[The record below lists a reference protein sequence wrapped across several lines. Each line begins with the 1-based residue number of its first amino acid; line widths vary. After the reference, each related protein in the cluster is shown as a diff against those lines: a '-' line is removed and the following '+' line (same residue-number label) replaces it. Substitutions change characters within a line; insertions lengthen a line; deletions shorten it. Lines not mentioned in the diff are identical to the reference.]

1 MHIIHGTW
9 IPDNVDTFIQHGAFY
24 LWIEAD
30 MFTALPGG
38 SQGGVGSIHPRH
50 LMQPALATFLV
61 EKLGFRKLISDTLA
75 DTICLKHFLL
85 PTAAGKPSPS
95 FELLRYVDEDEPMD
109 FDLVPWQICCYKI
122 TDVITTLNDIH
133 FIALHT
139 AEDFQLGA
147 DLLFWY
153 QYTQEIKG
161 IIAKDQYIPALKYQ
175 ELPSTKVKGKGRK
188 KVQNDPDFVLH
199 PAWELLSDIY
209 ETVVQRYLAAMPEVC
224 AAGLNDV
231 RGAALFDKETLLRH
245 FAECLLSDIVI
256 ETPFTAKFDQQLADT
271 LLYGCV
277 YPYRLTQLQPQS
289 SSNALKDYKHW
300 LTWRANFTREH
311 IEAGFTL
318 CFRLEEA
325 SADALDDWHLH
336 FLVAS
341 RNDPSL
347 KLNLDEYWQ
356 LKPGARGNAARP
368 FGQDFEKNLLLALG
382 YAARIYPTVWRG
394 LATDQPVGCRLTLEE
409 AFAFLK
415 ENAWVLGDAGYTVIV
430 PAWWTPEGRR
440 RTKVRLKT
448 SALPSKGTTAV
459 GPGRLNFDTIIAYE
473 YQLAVGGQLV
483 TEEEW
488 QQLVDAKTPLVQFR
502 GQWMELDRD
511 KMQQLLEFWQT
522 HQGEVPQISLL
533 DMLKVGAESADDL
546 EWDHD
551 QTLQEMLS
559 QLYDKSALVPITD
572 PQALRGTLRDY
583 QRRGVAWLRYL
594 EKLGLHPCL
603 ADDMGLGKTLE
614 VIACLLK
621 EREEVDDLPPTLI
634 IAPTSVLGNWRKE
647 IERFAPQLRV
657 HVHQGS
663 TRIKDR
669 QTFAE
674 IYQVY
679 NIILTSFALARLD
692 EKLLQ
697 SLKWH
702 RVVVDEAQN
711 IKNPQAAQTR
721 AILKLPTSHR
731 LALTG
736 TPVENRLRDLWS
748 IFNFLN
754 PGYLGKEAQFRKSF
768 ELPIQKENDLEKS
781 ETLKKLIEPFI
792 LRRVKTDK
800 RIIDDLPDKIE
811 QKMYCTLSPEQAS
824 LYEAIVK
831 DVAEQL
837 EQAEGIQRKGLIL
850 STLLKLKQICNHPAQ
865 FLQDGSAFTAERSH
879 KLQRLGEM
887 VEEVID
893 SGESALIFTQF
904 TEIGGALERYLEQKL
919 HYNTYYLHG
928 ATSLARRDQM
938 VTEFQDPETEPSIF
952 ILSLRAGGVGL
963 NLTKANHVFH
973 FDRWWNP
980 AVEDQATDRAFR
992 IGQRKNVFVHK
1003 FVAMG
1008 TMEER
1013 IDEMIEDKK
1022 RLSSLV
1028 MGADESWLTE
1038 LDNDTFKELITLRQ
1052 SAVME

>member
-1 MHIIHGTW
+1 MHVIHGTW
-9 IPDNVDTFIQHGAFY
+9 IPDDAHEFIESGAFY
-24 LWIEAD
+24 LWVETDTPPGTSRRSAD
-30 MFTALPGG
+30 
-38 SQGGVGSIHPRH
+38 GVHPRH
-50 LMQPALATFLV
+50 LAHTALATFLM
-61 EKLGFRKLISDTLA
+61 EKLGLQEPVSGALARTLC
-75 DTICLKHFLL
+75 IKYFLL

-95 FELLRYVDEDEPMD
+95 FELLRYMDEEEPME
-109 FDLVPWQICCYKI
+109 FDLAPWQVYCYQVPDII
-122 TDVITTLNDIH
+122 TALNDIH
-133 FIALHT
+133 FIALNA

-147 DLLFWY
+147 DLLFWH
-153 QYTQEIKG
+153 QYSQALKG
-161 IIAKDQYIPALKYQ
+161 IIAKDQYIPALKYRAIS
-175 ELPSTKVKGKGRK
+175 STPPKGKRAK
-188 KVQNDPDFVLH
+188 NISSFELH
-199 PAWELLSDIY
+199 PAWELLSDTY
-209 ETVVQRYLAAMPEVC
+209 ETAIQRYVAAMPGVC
-224 AAGLNDV
+224 TAGLNNPD
-231 RGAALFDKETLLRH
+231 GAALFGKESLLRH
-245 FAECLLSDIVI
+245 FSECLLHNVVTG
-256 ETPFTAKFDQQLADT
+256 TPFTAKFDQQIAGT

-277 YPYRLTQLQPQS
+277 YPYRPAPPQAS
-289 SSNALKDYKHW
+289 ADALEDYKHW
-300 LTWRANFTREH
+300 LAWRTNLTRAH
-311 IEAGFTL
+311 TEAGFTL

-325 SADALDDWHLH
+325 PASDIDNWQLH
-336 FLVAS
+336 FLVAA
-341 RNDPSL
+341 RHDPSL
-347 KLNLDEYWQ
+347 KLSLDEYWRLNQ
-356 LKPGARGNAARP
+356 KARAEAARN

-382 YAARIYPTVWRG
+382 YAARIYPTIWAG
-394 LATDQPVGCRLTLEE
+394 MATDHPTGCRLTLDE

-415 ENAWVLGDAGYTVIV
+415 ESAWVLGDAGYTVIV

-448 SALPSKGTTAV
+448 SLRSPKGAAAA
-459 GPGRLNFDTIIAYE
+459 GPGYLSLNTIIAYE
-473 YQLAVGGQLV
+473 YQLSVGGQVV

-488 QQLVDAKTPLVQFR
+488 LQLVNAKTPLVQFR

-522 HQGEVPQISLL
+522 HQGEVPEITLL
-533 DMLKVGAESADDL
+533 DMLKIGTEAEDDL

-551 QTLQEMLS
+551 QNLQDMLS
-559 QLYDKSALVPITD
+559 RLHDKNAFAPIENPLAL
-572 PQALRGTLRDY
+572 QGTLRDY
-583 QRRGVAWLRYL
+583 QKRGVAWLQYL
-594 EKLGLHPCL
+594 ESLGLNPCL

-614 VIACLLK
+614 VIARLLK
-621 EREEVDDLPPTLI
+621 EREEADGVRPTLV

-647 IERFAPQLRV
+647 IERFAPQLRTL
-657 HVHQGS
+657 VHQGS
-663 TRIKDR
+663 TRLKDR

-674 IYQVY
+674 TYQTHDVV
-679 NIILTSFALARLD
+679 LTSFALARLD

-697 SLKWH
+697 SMEWH

-721 AILKLPTSHR
+721 AILKLAAPHR

-754 PGYLGKEAQFRKSF
+754 PGYLGKEAQFRKTF
-768 ELPIQKENDLEKS
+768 EVPINKDNNMAKS
-781 ETLKKLIEPFI
+781 ATLKKLVEPFI

-811 QKMYCTLSPEQAS
+811 QKMYCTLTPEQAS
-824 LYEAIVK
+824 LYEAVVK
-831 DVAEQL
+831 DVTEQL
-837 EQAEGIQRKGLIL
+837 NEAEGIQRKGLIL
-850 STLLKLKQICNHPAQ
+850 STLLRLKQICNHPAQ

-887 VEEVID
+887 LEEVID

-904 TEIGGALERYLEQKL
+904 TEIGGSLERYLEHVW

-928 ATSLARRDQM
+928 GTNVARRDRM
-938 VTEFQDPETEPSIF
+938 VAEFQDPETEPSLF

-973 FDRWWNP
+973 YDRWWNP

-1013 IDEMIEDKK
+1013 IDAMIEDKK

-1028 MGADESWLTE
+1028 VGADESWLTE
-1038 LDNDTFKELITLRQ
+1038 LDNDTFKELIALRR
-1052 SAVME
+1052 SAVLE